1 MWLEFVLDLL
11 FHGTMDA
18 AASERLSGRSRILC
32 LLLTSAL
39 FLTVMTCLFLAAF
52 LPGDRSLL
60 RRAGFLFLGLGL
72 GILLNYLKF
81 LKSAARKGGK
91 KP

>member
-39 FLTVMTCLFLAAF
+39 FLTVITCLFLAAF

-60 RRAGFLFLGLGL
+60 RRAGFLFLGLG
-72 GILLNYLKF
+72 ILLNYLKF
-81 LKSAARKGGK
+81 LKTAVRKGGK

>member
-18 AASERLSGRSRILC
+18 ATSERLSGRSRILC
-32 LLLTSAL
+32 LLLISAL
-39 FLTVMTCLFLAAF
+39 FLTVITCLFLAAF
-52 LPGDRSLL
+52 LPGDQSLL
-60 RRAGFLFLGLGL
+60 RRAGFLFLGL

-81 LKSAARKGGK
+81 LKSAVRKGGK

>member
-39 FLTVMTCLFLAAF
+39 FLTVIICQKNPAF

-60 RRAGFLFLGLGL
+60 RRAGFLFLGLG
-72 GILLNYLKF
+72 ILLNYLKF
-81 LKSAARKGGK
+81 LKSAVRKGGK

>member
-1 MWLEFVLDLL
+1 MWLKIVRDLL

-18 AASERLSGRSRILC
+18 EVSERLSKRSQTLC
-32 LLLTSAL
+32 LLLPSAL
-39 FLTVMTCLFLAAF
+39 FLTVIACLFLAAF

-60 RRAGFLFLGLGL
+60 RRAGFLFLGLG
-72 GILLNYLKF
+72 ILLSYVKF
-81 LKSAARKGGK
+81 LKSTVRKGGK

>member
-1 MWLEFVLDLL
+1 MWLEFVLNLL

-39 FLTVMTCLFLAAF
+39 FLTVITCLFLAAF

-60 RRAGFLFLGLGL
+60 RRAGFLFLGLG
-72 GILLNYLKF
+72 ILLNYLKF

>member
-60 RRAGFLFLGLGL
+60 RRAGFLFLGLG
-72 GILLNYLKF
+72 ILLNYLKF

>member
-1 MWLEFVLDLL
+1 MWLKIVRDLL
-11 FHGTMDA
+11 LHGTMDA
-18 AASERLSGRSRILC
+18 EVSERVSKRTWILC

-39 FLTVMTCLFLAAF
+39 LLSVTVCLFLAAF

-60 RRAGFLFLGLGL
+60 RRAGFLFLGLGAFFRCL
-72 GILLNYLKF
+72 EI
-81 LKSAARKGGK
+81 LKSVGRKGEE

>member
-39 FLTVMTCLFLAAF
+39 FLTVIICLFLAAF

-60 RRAGFLFLGLGL
+60 RRTGFLFLGL

-81 LKSAARKGGK
+81 WKSAVRKGGK

>member
-60 RRAGFLFLGLGL
+60 RRAGFLFLGLG
-72 GILLNYLKF
+72 ILLNYLKF
-81 LKSAARKGGK
+81 LKSAARKSGK

>member
-1 MWLEFVLDLL
+1 MWLKIVRDLL

-18 AASERLSGRSRILC
+18 AVSERLSKRSRTLC
-32 LLLTSAL
+32 LLLPSAL
-39 FLTVMTCLFLAAF
+39 FLTVIACLFLAVF

-60 RRAGFLFLGLGL
+60 RRAGFLFLGLG
-72 GILLNYLKF
+72 ILLSYVKF
-81 LKSAARKGGK
+81 LKSAVRKGGK

>member
-1 MWLEFVLDLL
+1 MWLKIVRDLL
-11 FHGTMDA
+11 LHGTMDGA
-18 AASERLSGRSRILC
+18 VSERVSKRTRIRC

-39 FLTVMTCLFLAAF
+39 FLTVITCLFLAAF

-60 RRAGFLFLGLGL
+60 RRAGFLFLGLG
-72 GILLNYLKF
+72 ILLNYLKF
-81 LKSAARKGGK
+81 LKTAVRKGGK

>member
-32 LLLTSAL
+32 LLLISAL

-60 RRAGFLFLGLGL
+60 RRAGFLFLGLG
-72 GILLNYLKF
+72 ILLNYLKF
-81 LKSAARKGGK
+81 LKSAVRKGGK

>member
-60 RRAGFLFLGLGL
+60 RRAGFLFLGLG
-72 GILLNYLKF
+72 ILLNYLKF
-81 LKSAARKGGK
+81 LKSAARKGRK

>member
-60 RRAGFLFLGLGL
+60 RRAGFLFLGLG
-72 GILLNYLKF
+72 ILLNYLKF
-81 LKSAARKGGK
+81 RKSAARKGGK

>member
-1 MWLEFVLDLL
+1 MWLEFVLELL

-60 RRAGFLFLGLGL
+60 RRAGFLFLGLG
-72 GILLNYLKF
+72 ILLNYLKF

>member
-1 MWLEFVLDLL
+1 MWLEFVWDLL

-18 AASERLSGRSRILC
+18 AASERLSGWSRILC

-39 FLTVMTCLFLAAF
+39 FLTVITCLFLAAF

-60 RRAGFLFLGLGL
+60 RRAGFLFLGLG
-72 GILLNYLKF
+72 ILLNYLKF
-81 LKSAARKGGK
+81 LKSAVRKGGK

>member
-39 FLTVMTCLFLAAF
+39 VLTVITCLFLAAF

-60 RRAGFLFLGLGL
+60 RRAGFLFLGLG
-72 GILLNYLKF
+72 ILLNYLKF
-81 LKSAARKGGK
+81 LKTEVRKGGK

>member
-1 MWLEFVLDLL
+1 MWLKIVRDLL

-18 AASERLSGRSRILC
+18 AVSERLSKRSRTLF
-32 LLLTSAL
+32 LLLPSAL
-39 FLTVMTCLFLAAF
+39 FLTVLTCLFLAAF

-60 RRAGFLFLGLGL
+60 RRAGFLFLGLG
-72 GILLNYLKF
+72 ILLSYVRF
-81 LKSAARKGGK
+81 LKSAVRKGGK

>member
-1 MWLEFVLDLL
+1 MWLKIVRDLL

-18 AASERLSGRSRILC
+18 EVSERLSKRSRTLC
-32 LLLTSAL
+32 LLLPSAL
-39 FLTVMTCLFLAAF
+39 FLTVIACLFLAAF

-60 RRAGFLFLGLGL
+60 RRAGFLFLGLG
-72 GILLNYLKF
+72 ILLSYVKF
-81 LKSAARKGGK
+81 LKSTVRKGGK

>member
-1 MWLEFVLDLL
+1 MWLEFVRDLL

-52 LPGDRSLL
+52 LPGDRSFL
-60 RRAGFLFLGLGL
+60 RRAGFLFLGL

-81 LKSAARKGGK
+81 LKSAVRKGGK

>member
-18 AASERLSGRSRILC
+18 AASERLSGRSQILC
-32 LLLTSAL
+32 LLLTSVL
-39 FLTVMTCLFLAAF
+39 FLTVITCLFLAAF

-60 RRAGFLFLGLGL
+60 RRAGFLFLGLG
-72 GILLNYLKF
+72 ILPNYLNF
-81 LKSAARKGGK
+81 LKSAVRKGGK

>member
-18 AASERLSGRSRILC
+18 EVSERLSKRSRTLC
-32 LLLTSAL
+32 LLLPSAL
-39 FLTVMTCLFLAAF
+39 FLTVITCLFLAAF

-60 RRAGFLFLGLGL
+60 RRAGFLFLGLG
-72 GILLNYLKF
+72 ILLSYVKF
-81 LKSAARKGGK
+81 LKSTVRKGGK

>member
-18 AASERLSGRSRILC
+18 AASERLSGRSRILF

-39 FLTVMTCLFLAAF
+39 FLTVITCLFLAAF

-60 RRAGFLFLGLGL
+60 RRAGFLFLGLG
-72 GILLNYLKF
+72 ILLNYLKF

>member
-32 LLLTSAL
+32 LRLISAL
-39 FLTVMTCLFLAAF
+39 FRTVITCLFLAAF
-52 LPGDRSLL
+52 LPGDRSVL
-60 RRAGFLFLGLGL
+60 RRAGFLFLGLG
-72 GILLNYLKF
+72 ILLSYVKF
-81 LKSAARKGGK
+81 LKSAVRKGGK

>member
-1 MWLEFVLDLL
+1 MWLDFVLDLL
-11 FHGTMDA
+11 FRGTMDA
-18 AASERLSGRSRILC
+18 AASERLSGRSRIFC

-39 FLTVMTCLFLAAF
+39 FLTVITCLFLAAF

-60 RRAGFLFLGLGL
+60 RRAGFLFLGLG
-72 GILLNYLKF
+72 ILLNYLKF
-81 LKSAARKGGK
+81 LKSAVRKGWK